1 MYDKLVTKLN
11 AIDTCGF
18 VSKAQ
23 YNTDRSGLEK
33 KIDPAD
39 QKTTDT
45 SGLIAK
51 EIITQK
57 LLK

>member
-1 MYDKLVTKLN
+1 MYDKLVTKVN
-11 AIDTCGF
+11 AIDICGF
-18 VSKAQ
+18 ISKSQ

-33 KIDPAD
+33 KID

>member
-1 MYDKLVTKLN
+1 MTKVN

-18 VSKAQ
+18 ISKAQ

-33 KIDPAD
+33 KID

-45 SGLIAK
+45 SGLIEK
-51 EIITQK
+51 KITTQK